1 MTKRGGKLKWIEPQG
16 ANIVDEN
23 SNVRRIFVQAGWYS
37 LCSRLGSSHV
47 GVAQEFANYFNAQE
61 ATVYGLKL

>member
-1 MTKRGGKLKWIEPQG
+1 MTKRGGKLKRIKPQG
-16 ANIVDEN
+16 AYLVDAN
-23 SNVRRIFVQAGWYS
+23 SNMRKLFVQAGWYS